1 MVWSGNHLVGKR
13 FRVGATVLRA
23 ARMNYPCKYIE
34 QLLGIPGLYQGS
46 S

>member
-1 MVWSGNHLVGKR
+1 MWSGNHLVGKR

-34 QLLGIPGLYQGS
+34 ELLGIPGLYQGS